1 VFIRIVHIGLVE
13 QFLRFL
19 RLREELERSSWESF
33 EGAGIVGKQRAR
45 YRVTNWREY
54 NESLVRRGD
63 VTLWFSDEALASW
76 EHANQGVKVGRPYT
90 YSDGAIE
97 CLLTLREL
105 FRLPYRQTEGF
116 GRALVKLLGVD
127 AAIPDFTSLA
137 KRAAKLGVSL
147 KVLPAS
153 GPLDV
158 VVDSTGLKVYGA
170 GEWRSDAYRAPK
182 RRTWRKLHL
191 SINAATQEIVAEAL
205 TSRACD
211 DAEMVPALLAQIDA
225 PVARLYGDGAYD
237 KWKLYDELAQAE
249 IQPVIPPRKG
259 ASIRRHGNS
268 AQPRLPRD
276 EALRGIRRQGR
287 QGWKRES
294 GYHRRSLI
302 ETSMSRL
309 KQAFGP
315 RLKNKAF
322 QNQRTEARL
331 RCKLLN
337 RFTQLAMP
345 RSIWN

>member
-1 VFIRIVHIGLVE
+1 MAKQSTCYRI
-13 QFLRFL
+13 
-19 RLREELERSSWESF
+19 
-33 EGAGIVGKQRAR
+33 
-45 YRVTNWREY
+45 TNWKEY

-63 VTLWFSDEALASW
+63 VTLWFSADALASW
-76 EHANQGVKVGRPYT
+76 EHANEGVKVGRPFT

-105 FRLPYRQTEGF
+105 FRLPYRQTEGL
-116 GRALVKLLGVD
+116 GRALVTLLEADV
-127 AAIPDFTSLA
+127 AIPDFTSLA

-147 KVLPAS
+147 ELPPTS

-170 GEWRSDAYRAPK
+170 GEWRSQAYQTPK

-191 SINAATQEIVAEAL
+191 SINAATHEIVAEAL

-211 DAEMVPALLAQIDA
+211 DADLVPALLAQIEA
-225 PVARLYGDGAYD
+225 PVGKLYGDGAYD
-237 KWKLYDELAQAE
+237 QWKLYDGLAQAE
-249 IQPVIPPRKG
+249 IEPVIPPRRG

-268 AQPRLPRD
+268 AAPRLPRD
-276 EALRGIRRQGR
+276 EAIRGIRQLGR
-287 QGWKRES
+287 QGWKRAS
-294 GYHRRSLI
+294 GYHRRSLV

-322 QNQRTEARL
+322 ANQQTEARL

-337 RFTQLAMP
+337 RFTQIGMP
-345 RSIWN
+345 KSTWN